1 MSFDTGLQAVGL
13 GMTMISGALSASASR
28 ESARAKMSALKSE
41 KAWNLGVMR
50 QNKIDTYAR
59 NILESYAS
67 GIDPASGSN
76 LAVIMKNQQVLQDE
90 INFREEQY
98 NIELK
103 NLKAQSKQKY
113 LGIF

>member
-1 MSFDTGLQAVGL
+1 MSFNTGLQAVGL
-13 GMTMISGALSASASR
+13 GMNMIQGALSAAANR

-41 KAWNLGVMR
+41 KMWNLGVMR

-59 NILESYAS
+59 NILESYGS
-67 GIDPASGSN
+67 GISSASGSN

-103 NLKAQSKQKY
+103 NLKAQSKQRY